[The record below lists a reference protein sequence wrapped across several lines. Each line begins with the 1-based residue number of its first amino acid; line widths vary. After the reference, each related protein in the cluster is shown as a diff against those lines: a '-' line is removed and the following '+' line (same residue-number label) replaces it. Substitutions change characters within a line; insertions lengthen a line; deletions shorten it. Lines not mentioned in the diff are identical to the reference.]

1 MKKKIL
7 ISVAAAIIAAG
18 TLSSTVFA
26 ETKIDRDFIRSVGDV
41 VEPYDLNGNNCG
53 YRFEI
58 IKVEFID
65 SDIIYTMQLIDSDYK
80 IIVQLSDSDLWAIG
94 YEMDITT

>member
-7 ISVAAAIIAAG
+7 ISVAAAIISAG

-41 VEPYDLNGNNCG
+41 VEPYDLNGNSCG

-58 IKVEFID
+58 IKAELID
-65 SDIIYTMQLIDSDYK
+65 GDIIYTMQLTDSEYN
-80 IIVQLSDSDLWAIG
+80 IIVQISDSDLWEMG
-94 YEMDITT
+94 YEMDVTK